1 MRIAFLHQA
10 NDTYVEIR
18 MKYFVSKGYEV
29 FGIVF
34 FSKTKQRP
42 IPGVTVIQL
51 PSKLFLKIPFFKR
64 FLYGSNIR
72 KITEKYNID
81 ILYIINALNSFY
93 LKKSKA
99 KKNFLEIQG
108 SDVILAPKWYPF
120 LKPFYRHYWKFADG
134 STQDSQIAQKN
145 ASEYMPIS
153 MPNETIE
160 IGIDFSIFNDH
171 VEDGWVRNKYQLNK
185 RPIIFHSR
193 SLTPIYNVDTIIKS
207 IPIVK
212 NHFGDVCFIFAG
224 SEDKLGKESIDFIH
238 VNKLENNILFCGW
251 IDHQSEMKYYNKDA
265 DVLVSVPSSDS
276 SPFSVYEAMAT
287 KTPVIVTELPWYEG
301 KFTPGKHIL
310 CVPVQDADTLGSTIV
325 NVLKKEV
332 SVDVDEAYDVIYSKI
347 NMITENSRLEK
358 MFLQSL
364 NN

>member
-1 MRIAFLHQA
+1 
-10 NDTYVEIR
+10 

-29 FGIVF
+29 LSIVF
-34 FSKTKQRP
+34 YSKTKQRP
-42 IPGVTVIQL
+42 IPGVKIIQL
-51 PSKLFLKIPFFKR
+51 PHKPLLRIPFFKR

-72 KITEKYNID
+72 KITAQHKPD
-81 ILYIINALNSFY
+81 ILYVINALNSYY

-120 LKPFYRHYWKFADG
+120 LKRFYRHYWKYADG
-134 STQDSQIAQKN
+134 STQDSQIAKEN
-145 ASEYMPIS
+145 AGRYMPVGMI
-153 MPNETIE
+153 NETIE
-160 IGIDFSIFNDH
+160 IGIDFTIFNDQ
-171 VEDGWVRNKYQLNK
+171 VEDGWVRKKYQLKK

-212 NHFGDVCFIFAG
+212 NHFEDVCFMFAG
-224 SEDKLGKESIDFIH
+224 SEESLDKESKDFIRE
-238 VNKLENNILFCGW
+238 NQLEESIIFCGW

-265 DVLVSVPSSDS
+265 DILVSIPSSDS

-301 KFTPGKHIL
+301 KFIPGKHLL
-310 CVPVQDADTLGSTIV
+310 CIPVKDVDALGNTIISL
-325 NVLKKEV
+325 LKKEV
-332 SVDVDEAYDVIYSKI
+332 AVNVDDAYAIIYKKI
-347 NMITENSRLEK
+347 NMISENSKLEK
-358 MFLQSL
+358 MFLHSL
-364 NN
+364 NDKN